1 MVWKSSIITDYNTET
16 LDTEMASVAKK
27 ITPNLLS
34 QCHRP
39 ESEGWMTWLM

>member
-27 ITPNLLS
+27 ITPNLLFTFLND
-34 QCHRP
+34 
-39 ESEGWMTWLM
+39 MTNVAISYS